1 MKKIADVVTELIK
14 AAEEVPTLSEG
25 KKLRLLGRVY
35 LTVKEGWDLL
45 GEPARLQE
53 SAEAVDVILG
63 GGMPVHLTAMR

>member
-35 LTVKEGWDLL
+35 VTVKEGWDLL

-53 SAEAVDVILG
+53 PAEAVDVILG